1 MVVHFAVSFEATQ
14 GKNGEIYQSITMI
27 RAKNI
32 TTEQLLAIKSEMWSS
47 PIFSRLVN
55 IRLNICCT
63 DAINVGTVCLQMFS
77 LLTKDQSDLG
87 ILIISANADILII
100 LFESSSSFRGIF
112 DVTSMAAPGV
122 NIKMKRRVFV
132 VGVGMT
138 KVSF

>member
-1 MVVHFAVSFEATQ
+1 
-14 GKNGEIYQSITMI
+14 
-27 RAKNI
+27 
-32 TTEQLLAIKSEMWSS
+32 
-47 PIFSRLVN
+47 
-55 IRLNICCT
+55 
-63 DAINVGTVCLQMFS
+63 MFS